1 MAPRSTSRAAL
12 VLAPLLSVL
21 VGCTILDRLSRD
33 DEPEFPADAGT
44 DAFALDAGLEDA
56 PAGDAVADAAFDV
69 SEGGDAATVTDGS
82 FDAQEAGDT
91 GPGDASDGG

>member
-33 DEPEFPADAGT
+33 EEPEFPVDAGT
-44 DAFALDAGLEDA
+44 DALASDAALADAQ
-56 PAGDAVADAAFDV
+56 AGDAVADAALDV
-69 SEGGDAATVTDGS
+69 SEAGDVAAVTDGP
-82 FDAQEAGDT
+82 FDAQEAGDS
-91 GPGDASDGG
+91 GSGDASDGG